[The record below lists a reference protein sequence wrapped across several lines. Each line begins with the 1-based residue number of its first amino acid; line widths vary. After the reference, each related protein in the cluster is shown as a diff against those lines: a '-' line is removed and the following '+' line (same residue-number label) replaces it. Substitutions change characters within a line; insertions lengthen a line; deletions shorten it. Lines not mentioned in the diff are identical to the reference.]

1 MTQLDSPSDNK
12 IAPPASTDPASTDP
26 VGVTDEWLRRFSD
39 ALEGRDRA
47 ALSGLFREDSYW
59 RDLVAFSG
67 QIRTVH
73 GRDAVVDHL
82 LDLSPKIGPKGF
94 RLSPDNTAPS
104 VQPRGIEECIEGFIE
119 FETAH
124 TRAKGAVRLTRAD
137 NDLGVE
143 AWAFMTAAQELKG
156 FEEPIGPRRR
166 EHAVPHQFSGPN
178 WQEHMDAL
186 KGFEGRDPEVVI
198 VGAGQGGLCVAAG
211 LRLMGVD
218 VLTIE
223 KNERVGDNWR
233 QRYHSL
239 ILHNLLSVN
248 KLPYMSFPTVYPEYL
263 PKDKFGGWLET
274 YAEQMEIPV
283 WTSTTLVGGEY
294 DPDSE
299 RWRLRVVRDGRE
311 QYLTTRHVVMAT
323 GGGICAKPNMPHVE
337 GLEDFRGT
345 VLHSSEV
352 GTAGN
357 PTPKDALVFGTGT
370 SAHDIATQLA
380 ESGANVTMVQRNPTT
395 IVSQKTANLYLQIFE
410 ERPAEEVDLIFNA
423 NSKAVTKDGF
433 IAMTAIAAD
442 LDRELT
448 DELEKAGFRTHLG
461 IDDAGY
467 FWDFL
472 ERGGGYYINVGTSEM
487 IIDGRIT
494 LIQAADI
501 ARFGARG
508 VELTD
513 GRTVAAD
520 TAVFATGYGNQQ
532 AQVRELFGDE
542 VAETVGEIWG
552 FGPDGEIRNTWRPTP
567 AEGLWFVGG
576 GIPHARNYGRYVALQ
591 IKARLEG
598 LVRGRDLEARTL
610 WV

>member
-1 MTQLDSPSDNK
+1 MTQPGPSLADRIN
-12 IAPPASTDPASTDP
+12 DP
-26 VGVTDEWLRRFSD
+26 VTTAADWLERFSR
-39 ALEGRDRA
+39 ALEERDA
-47 ALSGLFREDSYW
+47 GALAPLFREDAYW

-73 GRDAVVDHL
+73 GRDTLVEL
-82 LDLSPKIGPKGF
+82 LLGLADTVEPKGF
-94 RLSPDNTAPS
+94 RISGDNTAPS
-104 VQPRGIEECIEGFIE
+104 IQPRGIEETIEVFIE

-124 TRAKGAVRLTRAD
+124 TRAKGAVRLTAAD
-137 NDLGVE
+137 NDLGVV

-178 WQEHMDAL
+178 WREHMDELTA
-186 KGFEGRDPEVVI
+186 FADRDPEVVI

-211 LRLMGVD
+211 LRLMGAD

-223 KNERVGDNWR
+223 RNGRVGDNWR
-233 QRYHSL
+233 NRYHSL

-248 KLPYMSFPTVYPEYL
+248 KLPYMSFPTIYPEYL

-283 WTSTTLVGGEY
+283 WTSTTLLGGSY
-294 DPDSE
+294 DAE
-299 RWRLRVVRDGRE
+299 AGQWTLRIDRDGEQRE
-311 QYLTTRHVVMAT
+311 LRARHVVVAT
-323 GGGICAKPNMPHVE
+323 GGGICAKPNLPHVE
-337 GLEDFRGT
+337 GLEDFAGT
-345 VLHSSEV
+345 VLHSSEAGV
-352 GTAGN
+352 AGTLA
-357 PTPKDALVFGTGT
+357 PTNAVVFGTGT
-370 SAHDIATQLA
+370 SAHDIATQLS

-433 IAMTAIAAD
+433 IAMTGIAAD

-448 DELEKAGFRTHLG
+448 DKLQSAGFRTHNG

-472 ERGGGYYINVGTSEM
+472 ERGGGYYIDVGTSRM
-487 IIDGRIT
+487 IVDGKIG

-501 ARFGARG
+501 ARFDEKGLVLA
-508 VELTD
+508 D
-513 GRTVAAD
+513 GRHLPAD

-542 VAETVGEIWG
+542 VAQTVGEIWG
-552 FGPDGEIRNTWRPTP
+552 FGPDGEIRNTWRPTA

-598 LVRGRDLEARTL
+598 LVDGLDPDARTL

>member
-1 MTQLDSPSDNK
+1 VTQTGPSLAER
-12 IAPPASTDPASTDP
+12 ITDPAGTARA
-26 VGVTDEWLRRFSD
+26 WLERFAT
-39 ALEGRDRA
+39 ALEERDRA
-47 ALSGLFREDSYW
+47 ALAGLFRADSYW

-67 QIRTVH
+67 QVRAVH
-73 GRDAVVDHL
+73 GRDTVADL
-82 LDLSPKIGPKGF
+82 LVELAPKIEPKGF
-94 RLSPDNTAPS
+94 RLSPGHTAPS
-104 VQPRGIEECIEGFIE
+104 VQPRGIEECVEAFLE

-124 TRAKGAVRLTRAD
+124 TRGLGAVRLTAAD
-137 NDLGVE
+137 NDLGVQ

-178 WQEHMDAL
+178 WREHIDAL
-186 KGFEGRDPEVVI
+186 TATGRPDPEVVI

-223 KNERVGDNWR
+223 RNERVGDNWR
-233 QRYHSL
+233 NRYHSL

-248 KLPYMSFPTVYPEYL
+248 KMPYMSFPTTYPEYL

-274 YAEQMEIPV
+274 YAQEMEIPV
-283 WTSTTLVGGEY
+283 WTSTTLLGG
-294 DPDSE
+294 
-299 RWRLRVVRDGRE
+299 RWEAGDGRWVLRIERDGEERE
-311 QYLTTRHVVMAT
+311 LRARHVVLAT
-323 GGGICAKPNMPHVE
+323 GGGICAHPNLPHVE
-337 GLEDFRGT
+337 GIEDFAGP
-345 VLHSSEV
+345 VLHSSQ
-352 GTAGN
+352 AGAAD
-357 PTPKDALVFGTGT
+357 PLTPGNALVFGTGT

-423 NSKAVTKDGF
+423 NSQQVTKDGF
-433 IAMTAIAAD
+433 VAMTGIAAD

-448 DELEKAGFRTHLG
+448 TALEAAGFRTHNG
-461 IDDAGY
+461 VDDAGY

-472 ERGGGYYINVGTSEM
+472 IRGGGYYIDVGTSQM
-487 IIDGRIT
+487 IVDGKIG
-494 LIQAADI
+494 LVQFADI
-501 ARFGARG
+501 ARFDEKGL
-508 VELTD
+508 VLTD
-513 GRTVAAD
+513 GRTVPAD

-532 AQVRELFGDE
+532 EQVRELFGSD
-542 VAETVGEIWG
+542 VADTVGEIWG

-591 IKARLEG
+591 IKARLDG
-598 LVRGRDLEARTL
+598 LVGGLDLDAPTL

>member
-1 MTQLDSPSDNK
+1 VTQPGSSLAERIS
-12 IAPPASTDPASTDP
+12 DP
-26 VGVTDEWLRRFSD
+26 VEVADRWLARFSE
-39 ALEGRDRA
+39 ALESRDAA
-47 ALSGLFREDSYW
+47 ALAGLFRADSYW

-67 QIRTVH
+67 QIRTVP
-73 GRDAVVDHL
+73 GRDAVVDL
-82 LDLSPKIGPKGF
+82 LLELAPKIEPKGW
-94 RLSPDNTAPS
+94 RLAPGHTAPS
-104 VQPRGIEECIEGFIE
+104 VQPRGIEECIEAFIE

-124 TRAKGAVRLTRAD
+124 TRALGAVRLTAAD
-137 NDLGVE
+137 TTADTDLGVQ

-186 KGFEGRDPEVVI
+186 RAFDGRDPEVVI

-211 LRLMGVD
+211 LRLAGVD

-223 KNERVGDNWR
+223 RNERVGDNWR
-233 QRYHSL
+233 NRYHSL

-248 KLPYMSFPTVYPEYL
+248 KMPYMSFPTTYPEYL

-283 WTSTTLVGGEY
+283 WTSTELLGGSFDEASKTWTLRINREGI
-294 DPDSE
+294 E
-299 RWRLRVVRDGRE
+299 RELR
-311 QYLTTRHVVMAT
+311 TRHVVVAT
-323 GGGICAKPNMPHVE
+323 GGGICAKPNMPHVPGIE
-337 GLEDFRGT
+337 TFRGS
-345 VLHSSEV
+345 VLHSSEA
-352 GTAGN
+352 GTAGALRPAN
-357 PTPKDALVFGTGT
+357 ALVFGTGT
-370 SAHDIATQLA
+370 SAHDIATQLH

-423 NSKAVTKDGF
+423 NSKQVTKDGF
-433 IAMTAIAAD
+433 VAMTQIAAD

-448 DELEKAGFRTHLG
+448 RALEAAGFRTHNG

-472 ERGGGYYINVGTSEM
+472 VRGGGYYINVGTSEM
-487 IIDGRIT
+487 IVEGRIG
-494 LIQAADI
+494 LIQYADI
-501 ARFGARG
+501 DRFDEKGL
-508 VELTD
+508 VLTD
-513 GRTVAAD
+513 GRTVPAD
-520 TAVFATGYGNQQ
+520 VAVFATGYGNQQ

-542 VAETVGEIWG
+542 VADTVGEIWD
-552 FGPDGEIRNTWRPTP
+552 FGPDGEIRNTWRPTA

-598 LVRGRDLEARTL
+598 LVQGLDPEAHTL